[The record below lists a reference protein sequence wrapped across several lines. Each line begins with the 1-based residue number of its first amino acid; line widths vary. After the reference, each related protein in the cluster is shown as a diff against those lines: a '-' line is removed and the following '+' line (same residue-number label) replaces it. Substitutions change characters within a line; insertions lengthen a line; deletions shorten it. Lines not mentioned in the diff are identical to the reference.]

1 MNMFFLSKYSSLDRI
16 QLVNI
21 LALIIVI
28 IFLAYELIVGNFDVS
43 MLINLLQFV
52 FAWIIFIN
60 VRAIKSSLNKITHI
74 MEDSANGDLSKRL
87 VLFKNKGEIEIL
99 TTSVNVFLD
108 QIEALLIEIKSP
120 ISDAV
125 NGKFDTQIISTG
137 FKGEFKKY
145 AVEMKQPLQAMQ
157 DNYKFT
163 ERMTLNS
170 DLSKTGGGVAEGL
183 NIVKE
188 DLSEVGK
195 NSTFIR
201 DASEKT
207 ASVAKKSVS
216 DLSVIINRVEGLKN
230 DIEKSSSTTSAL
242 SETAE
247 SINSVINLI
256 KEIAEQTNLLALN
269 AAIEAARA
277 GEYGRGFAVVAD
289 EVRTLAHKTQQA
301 ANEVTSSINELQ
313 TRTKVTSEQSKV
325 MANTA
330 EDVNKFVSQFSD
342 VLKEVQD
349 NAKQTNDYAL
359 IIDSS
364 IFIGLT
370 KMNHIIFKNNGYS
383 NVLHGKVKPV
393 LKVHTECEFGKM
405 FYAKEDEFGLHSM
418 KSFSLLE
425 APHTILHQKMLAVMD
440 LIASVESDQ
449 VSAVLIDNKELVL
462 SNLSEAEKESDKLF
476 SILNQVRD
484 EFIAGVKNKK

>member
-1 MNMFFLSKYSSLDRI
+1 MNLFSQYSSLDKI
-16 QLVNI
+16 QIASI
-21 LALIIVI
+21 LS
-28 IFLAYELIVGNFDVS
+28 IFLMVILLGYEILIDEFQVA
-43 MLINLLQFV
+43 MLLNLFELAIAWVIFV
-52 FAWIIFIN
+52 N
-60 VRAIKSSLNKITHI
+60 VISVKSSLKKLTEI
-74 MEDSANGDLSKRL
+74 MESSSEGNLSQRS
-87 VLFKNKGEIEIL
+87 VLFKDKGQIKHL
-99 TTSVNVFLD
+99 TNSMNNFLD
-108 QIEALLIEIKSP
+108 QIEALLIETKSP

-125 NGKFDTQIISTG
+125 SGKFDTQIISTG
-137 FKGEFKKY
+137 FKGEFKRY
-145 AVEMKQPLQAMQ
+145 ALEMKQPLQAMK
-157 DNYKFT
+157 DNHEFT

-170 DLSKTGGGVAEGL
+170 DLSKTGGGITEGL

-188 DLSEVGK
+188 DLNGVGG
-195 NSTFIR
+195 NSNFILN
-201 DASEKT
+201 ASEKT

-330 EDVNKFVSQFSD
+330 EDVNKFVSQFSG

-364 IFIGLT
+364 VFISLT
-370 KMNHIIFKNNGYS
+370 KINHIIFKNNGYS
-383 NVLHGKVKPV
+383 NVLHGKVKPL
-393 LKVHTECEFGKM
+393 LKEHTECEFGKM
-405 FYAKEDEFGLHSM
+405 FYAKEDDFGLHSM
-418 KSFSLLE
+418 KSFPLLE
-425 APHTILHQKMLAVMD
+425 APHTNLHKKILVVMD
-440 LIASVESDQ
+440 LIASVESDK

-462 SNLSEAEKESDKLF
+462 SNISEAEKESSKLF
-476 SILNQVRD
+476 NILNQLRE
-484 EFIAGVKNKK
+484 EFIAGVKSKK

>member
-1 MNMFFLSKYSSLDRI
+1 MNLFFQSSSLDKI
-16 QLVNI
+16 QIASI
-21 LALIIVI
+21 LSIVLMV
-28 IFLAYELIVGNFDVS
+28 IFLGYEILIGNFDVA
-43 MLINLLQFV
+43 MLLNLLQLAIVWVIFV
-52 FAWIIFIN
+52 N
-60 VRAIKSSLNKITHI
+60 VMNVKSSLKKLTDI
-74 MEDSANGDLSKRL
+74 MVSSAEGSLSQRV
-87 VLFKNKGEIEIL
+87 VLFKDKGQIKHL
-99 TTSVNVFLD
+99 TNSMNIFLD
-108 QIEALLIEIKSP
+108 QLEALLIETKSP

-157 DNYKFT
+157 DNYEFT

-170 DLSKTGGGVAEGL
+170 DLSKTGGGIAEGL

-188 DLSEVGK
+188 DLNEVGQ
-195 NSTFIR
+195 NASFIR
-201 DASEKT
+201 DASDKT
-207 ASVAKKSVS
+207 ANVAKKSVS

-330 EDVNKFVSQFSD
+330 EDVNKFVSQFSG

-405 FYAKEDEFGLHSM
+405 FYAKEDAFGLHSM
-418 KSFSLLE
+418 KSFPLLE

-449 VSAVLIDNKELVL
+449 VSAVLAGNKELVL

-476 SILNQVRD
+476 SLLNQVRD